1 MPRVFH
7 SCLFKYTD
15 SPDFGDYYGMHNSS
29 NGTSNIQDN
38 DMDDENS
45 RDKGSGMNN
54 DPKNSTNSVPK
65 PDNTMDND
73 IENDPKNSTN
83 SVPTAAPTNTTSTTL
98 NLIWITVAVIIAV
111 IMIIT
116 IVLLACCLIYKCKKK
131 PPTKEEHCYDYIDT
145 NQISSSQSQG
155 RASAVAVNNT
165 IQAHDDPK
173 YTELSYISA
182 TGSTTMSEDTTA
194 TSTSPVV
201 IWVSGYS
208 GESTIYNY
216 SYGMSM
222 FDNQAYRALDGGRVT
237 SSTNMSRH
245 GDDIN

>member
-1 MPRVFH
+1 
-7 SCLFKYTD
+7 
-15 SPDFGDYYGMHNSS
+15 MHNSS
-29 NGTSNIQDN
+29 NGTLNIS
-38 DMDDENS
+38 MDGENS
-45 RDKGSGMNN
+45 RDKGSGMDS

-65 PDNTMDND
+65 PDNGMDNENSTDD

-111 IMIIT
+111 IMVIT
-116 IVLLACCLIYKCKKK
+116 IVLLACCLIYKCKQK
-131 PPTKEEHCYDYIDT
+131 PPTKEEHRYDYVDT

-155 RASAVAVNNT
+155 RVSAVAVHNT
-165 IQAHDDPK
+165 IETHDDPE

-182 TGSTTMSEDTTA
+182 TESTSMSEDTTA

-201 IWVSGYS
+201 VWVSGYS

-216 SYGMSM
+216 SHGMSM
-222 FDNQAYRALDGGRVT
+222 FDNRAYRALDGGGVT
-237 SSTNMSRH
+237 SSTNISRH